1 MKTRKRLCYGSCSG
15 AHKQTDKCDVP
26 LCPSMSFYAFF
37 ISLCDE
43 LLSCLMYLPRY
54 FQSMDNGV
62 TGQIIRPATRH
73 VVTVTEKELE
83 RAINQ
88 NLSTVV

>member
-1 MKTRKRLCYGSCSG
+1 
-15 AHKQTDKCDVP
+15 
-26 LCPSMSFYAFF
+26 
-37 ISLCDE
+37 
-43 LLSCLMYLPRY
+43 MYLPRY